1 MTAEPQAPGFNERL
15 TRLEMALARTQ
26 RTNRLLKCAL
36 IVLVA
41 GAAVGLAPRTEM
53 AQPEQ
58 QELRVGTLIVDDGSG
73 RGRLT
78 LKIEKDGP
86 TLTLSDD
93 KLKPR
98 MVLGAGKDRAF
109 LTLLGGNDKTRVR
122 LDGSTVESRLAFC
135 DEEGEPRVS
144 LGRETGGLA
153 RLAFT
158 YKSEKQAEFSAFQG
172 EPTKDNKLPSPI
184 PSIRIFDEKGKM
196 KWGE

>member
-1 MTAEPQAPGFNERL
+1 MTTEPHAPGIDERL
-15 TRLEMALARTQ
+15 TRLEKALARSQ
-26 RTNRLLKCAL
+26 KANGLLKCA
-36 IVLVA
+36 VLVGVA
-41 GAAVGLAPRTEM
+41 GAAFGLAPRAEL

-73 RGRLT
+73 RGRVT

-98 MVLGAGKDRAF
+98 MVLGAGKDRAS
-109 LTLLGGNDKTRVR
+109 LTLLGGNDMPRVR
-122 LDGSTVESRLAFC
+122 LDGSLAGSRLAFC

-144 LGRETGGLA
+144 LGRERGGLA

-158 YKSEKQAEFSAFQG
+158 YKGETQAEFSAFQG

-184 PSIRIFDEKGKM
+184 PSIRIFDEHGRM